1 MSKNILGPVACSSVM
16 PSKHVRGHEIPSF
29 PLDAINGQTKPGELH
44 SESYDAISNYIE
56 NYYNAKRRHWAAG
69 NQSPINF
76 ELANS
81 GRLAA

>member
-1 MSKNILGPVACSSVM
+1 LPARRRLQHERRRQLQDNAVCRELFRNSQERVRARLRFRNAIRSV
-16 PSKHVRGHEIPSF
+16 R
-29 PLDAINGQTKPGELH
+29 
-44 SESYDAISNYIE
+44 AISNYIE
-56 NYYNAKRRHWAAG
+56 NYYDAKRRHSAAG